1 MNISIWIICTVLAA
15 IALTADAQ
23 TPGELSTPAAFPTFP
38 TEPATEPTTEPAES
52 EESAESNESEESTGS
67 EESEESDESGEGH
80 RRRPN
85 RNSFRGNGR
94 KRGIFRRL

>member
-15 IALTADAQ
+15 IALTAEAQ

-52 EESAESNESEESTGS
+52 EESTES